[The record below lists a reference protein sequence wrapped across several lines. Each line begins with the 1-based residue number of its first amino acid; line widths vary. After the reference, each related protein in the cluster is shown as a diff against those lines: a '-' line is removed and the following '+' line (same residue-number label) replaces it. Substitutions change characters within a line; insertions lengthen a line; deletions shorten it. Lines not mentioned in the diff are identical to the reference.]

1 MSCEGDI
8 NNRILAMVVAQQA
21 QIELLLAIVEELGK
35 KCGVTTIGGL
45 PLRDWFQ
52 KKKLEDVG
60 ETLLKLEDKDPGLAA
75 ALQEIIDESKRRLGE
90 Q

>member
-1 MSCEGDI
+1 
-8 NNRILAMVVAQQA
+8 
-21 QIELLLAIVEELGK
+21 
-35 KCGVTTIGGL
+35 
-45 PLRDWFQ
+45 
-52 KKKLEDVG
+52 VG